1 MKEQLLYLD
10 GSLWTNP
17 DWSKQKNW
25 FARLVNF
32 FIVLIGAFYLFWLIQ
47 QRGFSHGLSNG
58 IVLLVQLLYWSAMLL
73 IQWRF
78 GRKYMKSTEKSLILK
93 VQYLKPAVV
102 IDWNSLRE
110 ITFDGDNFEL
120 DYQNGEL
127 KKLRFKA
134 PLEKYLDLRTY
145 LKEMAH
151 SYSFRIVE

>member
-1 MKEQLLYLD
+1 MKELLFYLE

-25 FARLVNF
+25 IARIINF
-32 FIVLIGAFYLFWLIQ
+32 LIVLIGALYLFWLIQ
-47 QRGFSHGLSNG
+47 QRGFGHGLSNG

-78 GRKYMKSTEKSLILK
+78 GRKYVKGTEKNLILK
-93 VQYLKPAVV
+93 TQYLKPAVT
-102 IDWNSLRE
+102 IDWHAIEE

-145 LKEMAH
+145 FKEMANSH
-151 SYSFRIVE
+151 SFRIVE